1 MYFYH
6 SKLNFIA
13 TLMILALLNA
23 CTTEGYYAPVT
34 TNNNESFEDRQIFL
48 TGNQHLNKSNQ
59 IATRNLK
66 KRQEALRNN
75 ESLPYNI
82 SAGIKNPNPEKSIT
96 AGRKQQNI
104 ATKNITPATNK
115 SNSKARI
122 SHEKQPTKLDLAQK
136 QNRPQKKSTSLINDK
151 KMVKLIFGWPIKGKI
166 LKSFSPSHNKG
177 IDIAAQQEQSVKATE
192 AGTVVYGGQGLIGFG
207 KLLIIKHNAMYLSA
221 YANNSHLLAKEGQYV
236 KKGQII
242 AKVGHTGIK
251 LTYLH
256 FEIRK
261 NGKPVNPLNF
271 LPQKRP

>member
-1 MYFYH
+1 
-6 SKLNFIA
+6 
-13 TLMILALLNA
+13 MILALLNA

-34 TNNNESFEDRQIFL
+34 TNNNESFEDRQFFL
-48 TGNQHLNKSNQ
+48 TGNQQLNKNNQ

-75 ESLPYNI
+75 ESLHNI
-82 SAGIKNPNPEKSIT
+82 SAGIKNPNPKESIT
-96 AGRKQQNI
+96 A
-104 ATKNITPATNK
+104 AKNITPATNK
-115 SNSKARI
+115 SNSKAK
-122 SHEKQPTKLDLAQK
+122 KQQTKLDLAQK
-136 QNRPQKKSTSLINDK
+136 QKRPQKKSTSLINDK

-177 IDIAAQQEQSVKATE
+177 IDIAAQQEQLVKATE

-236 KKGQII
+236 KKGQVI

-251 LTYLH
+251 LTSLH

-271 LPQKRP
+271 LPQKKP